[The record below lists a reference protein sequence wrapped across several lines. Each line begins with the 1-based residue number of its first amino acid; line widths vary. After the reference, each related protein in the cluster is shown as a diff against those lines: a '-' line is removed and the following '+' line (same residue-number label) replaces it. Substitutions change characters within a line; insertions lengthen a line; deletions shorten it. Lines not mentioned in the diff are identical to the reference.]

1 MRFRKLKQ
9 QKQDKK
15 PSKVK
20 ILYAK
25 YPDRVKALITDM
37 FMIYM
42 PIMFLITYAFLGGKD
57 ELQDSTIA
65 PLIATLIYG
74 VIYALFLSKTG
85 QTPGKKAYGI
95 KVVIYK
101 TQEKVSFIG
110 GVWRFVAFLLSATS
124 IVGLLLPF
132 FRKDNKALHD
142 LLSSTIEIIEE
153 K

>member
-9 QKQDKK
+9 LKQDKK
-15 PSKVK
+15 PSKVQ

-42 PIMFLITYAFLGGKD
+42 PIMFLITYAVVGGKD
-57 ELQDSTIA
+57 ALQESTLA
-65 PLIATLIYG
+65 PLIATGIYG

-101 TQEKVSFIG
+101 TQEKVSFFG
-110 GVWRFVAFLLSATS
+110 GIWRFVAFLISATS

-142 LLSSTIEIIEE
+142 LLSSTIEIIKE